1 MSELEDLKDFAATLV
16 AMRSIHAKLREI
28 SKEASAELARYGRA
42 MAEQIKVLYDTDMN
56 CSSGSRDEAMARNID
71 ALIRMYVREEDLAE
85 RFAYVQEIV
94 GGDDSDKLGE
104 VYKALECYMEATRG
118 LLEGLIMLGL
128 CNAGIV
134 AITISGVRRNELECF
149 YELGELC
156 HDEHSGHFNIFTKSI
171 IAGSIGCGSTAEYC
185 GDVKLEVA
193 VRRGDV
199 SEK

>member
-1 MSELEDLKDFAATLV
+1 MSDLSDLKDFAATLV
-16 AMRSIHAKLREI
+16 AMRSIHAKLGEI
-28 SKEASAELARYGRA
+28 GKEVSMELSRYGRA
-42 MAEQIKVLYDTDMN
+42 MVEQIKVLYDMDMN

-71 ALIRMYVREEDLAE
+71 ALIRMYVREDDLAE

-94 GGDDSDKLGE
+94 GGDDSNKLGE
-104 VYKALECYMEATRG
+104 VYKALECYMEAARG
-118 LLEGLIMLGL
+118 LLEGLSMLGL

-134 AITISGVRRNELECF
+134 GITITGVRRNGAECF

-156 HDEHSGHFNIFTKSI
+156 HDEHSGHFNIFAKSI
-171 IAGSIGCGSTAEYC
+171 IAGSIGSGATAEYC

-193 VRRGDV
+193 VRNGDV